1 MDNKNYLIF
10 DVGGTDIKYGFLDG
24 RGKILKKSK
33 YSTPKSLELF
43 LTELLDKIKQNK
55 DRIDGI
61 SISFPGAVDSELGII
76 KGSSSIP
83 YIHGPNF
90 REIIEKETGF
100 VIEME
105 NDANCAAL
113 AEAWMGNAKG
123 KKDSVLVAI
132 GTGIGGALIKDGR
145 IHRGTNLHGGEIGY
159 MLSEKREDGSY
170 SIWSDT
176 ASTRAL
182 VENMSRISGRPKEDL
197 DGKMIFEMAER
208 GDASAK
214 EAIDYFYTKL
224 AEGIYNLQY
233 IYDPEVIL
241 LGGSISAREELCTKV
256 EEKIEMILK
265 KVEIGR
271 IRPVIK
277 QCKFM
282 GDANL
287 IGALYHFIQRRG

>member
-24 RGKILKKSK
+24 KGKILKKEK
-33 YSTPKSLELF
+33 YSTPQSLESF
-43 LTELLDKIKQNK
+43 LVELLAKIKQNK
-55 DRIDGI
+55 DRISGI
-61 SISFPGAVDSELGII
+61 SISFPGAVDSELGVIR
-76 KGSSSIP
+76 GSSSIP

-90 REIIEKETGF
+90 RDIIEKETGF

-113 AEAWMGNAKG
+113 AEAWMGNAEG
-123 KKDSVLVAI
+123 KKDSILVAI
-132 GTGIGGALIKDGR
+132 GTGIGGALIKDGK

-159 MLSEKREDGSY
+159 MLSEKKEDGSY
-170 SIWSDT
+170 LIWSHT
-176 ASTRAL
+176 ASTQAL
-182 VENMSRISGRPKEDL
+182 VENMSQISGIAKEKL
-197 DGKMIFEMAER
+197 DGKLIFEMAES
-208 GDASAK
+208 GDINAK
-214 EAIDYFYTKL
+214 QAIDYFYTKL

-241 LGGSISAREELCTKV
+241 LGGSISAREELCSMV
-256 EEKIEMILK
+256 EEKIEMILQ

-271 IRPVIK
+271 IRPVIRR
-277 QCKFM
+277 CKFM